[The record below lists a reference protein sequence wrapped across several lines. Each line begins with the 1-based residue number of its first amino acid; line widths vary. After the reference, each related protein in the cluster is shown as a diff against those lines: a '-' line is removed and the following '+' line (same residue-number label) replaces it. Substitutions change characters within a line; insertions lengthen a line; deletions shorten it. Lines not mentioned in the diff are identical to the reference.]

1 MTIACLHSSKRVP
14 ASQSLSAIRLLAA
27 TLTHFKTPCYG
38 LAPTSCSA
46 KDRAMNR
53 RWIVSLLVFWSL
65 LASLPLGQWNGPS
78 ATWLIERAEALE
90 SASPATAAPQKAQD
104 LLAQLQA
111 RHGNPLPGYIGGR
124 EFHNREHRLPPG
136 HYHEYDV
143 NPKIRGR
150 SRDAERIVVEQGTG
164 RAYYSGDHYRTFT
177 PLDTT
182 P

>member
-1 MTIACLHSSKRVP
+1 MP
-14 ASQSLSAIRLLAA
+14 Q
-27 TLTHFKTPCYG
+27 
-38 LAPTSCSA
+38 
-46 KDRAMNR
+46 
-53 RWIVSLLVFWSL
+53 RWILLILALWTL
-65 LASLPLGQWNGPS
+65 LASLPPGQWNGPS
-78 ATWLIERAEALE
+78 APWLIKRAEAAE
-90 SASPATAAPQKAQD
+90 SVSPTTTAPQKAQD

-111 RHGNPLPGYIGGR
+111 RHGDPLPGYVGGR

-150 SRDAERIVVEQGTG
+150 SRDAERIVIEQDSG

-177 PLDTT
+177 PLNTR

>member
-1 MTIACLHSSKRVP
+1 MP
-14 ASQSLSAIRLLAA
+14 Q
-27 TLTHFKTPCYG
+27 
-38 LAPTSCSA
+38 
-46 KDRAMNR
+46 
-53 RWIVSLLVFWSL
+53 RWILLILALWTL
-65 LASLPLGQWNGPS
+65 LASLSPGQWDGPS
-78 ATWLIERAEALE
+78 TAWLIEQAEAAE
-90 SASPATAAPQKAQD
+90 SAAPTTTAPQKAQG

-111 RHGNPLPGYIGGR
+111 RHGDPLPGYVGGR

-150 SRDAERIVVEQGTG
+150 SRDAERIVIEQDSG

-177 PLDTT
+177 PLDTR

>member
-1 MTIACLHSSKRVP
+1 
-14 ASQSLSAIRLLAA
+14 
-27 TLTHFKTPCYG
+27 
-38 LAPTSCSA
+38 
-46 KDRAMNR
+46 MNR

-143 NPKIRGR
+143 NPKIRSR
-150 SRDAERIVVEQGTG
+150 PRDAERIVIEQDTG
-164 RAYYSGDHYRTFT
+164 RAYYSSDHYRTFT
-177 PLDTT
+177 PLDKT

>member
-1 MTIACLHSSKRVP
+1 MRLMTIACLILANGFRRRKASLPVCSSHVDPLQNPVLR
-14 ASQSLSAIRLLAA
+14 SFTLIRLGCC
-27 TLTHFKTPCYG
+27 PV
-38 LAPTSCSA
+38 
-46 KDRAMNR
+46 KDRTMNR
-53 RWIVSLLVFWSL
+53 RWIVSLLILWSL
-65 LASLPLGQWNGPS
+65 LASP
-78 ATWLIERAEALE
+78 TWLIERAEAAE
-90 SASPATAAPQKAQD
+90 SAAPTTTAPQKAQD

-111 RHGNPLPGYIGGR
+111 RHGDPLPGYIGGR

-150 SRDAERIVVEQGTG
+150 SRDAERIVVEQDTG